1 VRVLLIDFYDSFT
14 FNLAHYLE
22 ALEVEL
28 LTKRYDQISAADFS
42 QINAIILSPGPGLP
56 HEKEGLAD
64 ILDRFVGKIPILG
77 VCLGMQALV
86 THLGGTLQNQKKV
99 KHGVAESIDIQGKSI
114 LFKDLPT
121 QIEVGLYHS
130 WQVCCP
136 QTWIT
141 ASSKSG
147 IPMAI
152 ELPEKK
158 VYAVQ
163 FHPESIMT
171 PDGKVIL
178 KNFLHICKDEALV

>member
-1 VRVLLIDFYDSFT
+1 MRVLLIDFYDSFT

-28 LTKRYDQISAADFS
+28 LTKRYDQISASDFS

-56 HEKEGLAD
+56 HEKEGLTE
-64 ILDRFVGKIPILG
+64 ILEQFVGKLPILG

-99 KHGVAESIDIQGKSI
+99 KHNVAEGIDIQGSSV
-114 LFKDLPT
+114 LFKNLPP

-136 QTWIT
+136 ADWIT
-141 ASSKSG
+141 ATSQSG
-147 IPMAI
+147 VPMAI
-152 ELPEKK
+152 ELPQQKI
-158 VYAVQ
+158 YGVQ

-171 PDGKVIL
+171 PEGMHIL
-178 KNFLHICKDEALV
+178 RNFLHICQDEVLI

>member
-1 VRVLLIDFYDSFT
+1 MRVLLIDFYDSFT

-28 LTKRYDQISAADFS
+28 LIKRYDQINTSDFS
-42 QINAIILSPGPGLP
+42 QINAIVLSPGPGLP
-56 HEKEGLAD
+56 HEKQGLAE
-64 ILDRFVGKIPILG
+64 ILDNYVGKIPILG

-86 THLGGTLQNQKKV
+86 EHLGGTLKNQEFV
-99 KHGVAESIDIQGKSI
+99 KHGVAELIDIQPQTI
-114 LFKDLPT
+114 LFKDMPL

-136 QTWIT
+136 DAWIT
-141 ASSKSG
+141 AQSKFG

-152 ELPEKK
+152 EYPEKK
-158 VYAVQ
+158 VYGVQ

-171 PDGKVIL
+171 PTGMMIL
-178 KNFLHICKDEALV
+178 RNFLHICENEALR